1 MTLSGQS
8 VADLKK
14 LATQVGA
21 NTNDPKTGK
30 AKTKVQ
36 LVNAIIMRKN
46 LGGKSNKLT
55 GRSNR
60 SIDEKRKAKK
70 PGKRVSKSG
79 KVYTERRANRADV
92 GNLLGGKKMT
102 ATEIKA
108 KEFRMHLREANRV
121 VNDILKAEGTKQMAG
136 LRKQLMGEMGACKRC
151 YPSFLANT
159 K

>member
-1 MTLSGQS
+1 MVVDKAKLMAAS
-8 VADLKK
+8 VDKLKALAKKSK
-14 LATQVGA
+14 LRLD
-21 NTNDPKTGK
+21 DPKTGK
-30 AKTKVQ
+30 PKTKVQ
-36 LVNAIIMRKN
+36 LVNSILMNFRLSGGTNKAI
-46 LGGKSNKLT
+46 
-55 GRSNR
+55 
-60 SIDEKRKAKK
+60 DAKRKAKL

-79 KVYTERRANRADV
+79 KVYTERRANRAD
-92 GNLLGGKKMT
+92 LSPKTMLGGKKMT